1 MALCLV
7 LSFSNYSNSQ
17 TLESTSNLL
26 NLGGGLPWE
35 NTVTGAAGGTSGGTT
50 PAYNPSTGNI
60 IFGNVQNTVSQSIA
74 INSALANAGTG
85 IQLFGYKY
93 SWDINN
99 DLSNGG
105 GNRGTLTGNVSL
117 TGTGGN
123 ILEQYSY
130 DYSQTN
136 TGNAFQK
143 FSGTQLFTNQ
153 YQLSAVDKLTVSF
166 TGKDQNFWAGYYGPR
181 VHVNDVS
188 LLYKTDP
195 CATNP
200 AYSSTCAGF
209 SNVLNTN
216 NLVDSTKGGAS
227 LNQAFAINTALE
239 NAGIGAMVHGFN
251 YGFNYRIGQS
261 FSGCTATNQ
270 DGSCSWYMN
279 IPAYVN
285 ANVSLTNNSSKP
297 QAIFSQNYSF
307 TGDGTSGSVS
317 EKFLLPTSLNQ
328 SMLGTGRITG
338 SASGTGSSIEGAW
351 ATMIYTADPCASN
364 PLYSPDCKGY
374 ASAISKQISAS
385 MPASTSSLDSSDSP
399 LDLSSPP
406 PPPGSQPPPGST
418 PPPSNS
424 PTSDPNNMQSQPPQ
438 QQAGPALASAP
449 SSSAP
454 VTSAAPTANNPQ
466 PKPGEVQTAGS
477 SGPSALAMSV
487 VASVQSRVGATERAT
502 VQQANEAA
510 ATATAQAVELAET
523 VAGAAQANSIA
534 SSTSTSSSSN
544 SSSTGAMSSTQTASV
559 GSSLQS
565 VSQST
570 AISMNVLKPYTP
582 PSDTTVTDNNGSST
596 SIIGLDAPRGNA
608 TSSVQATVVQPQ
620 QTEIQPLQTIQPIQQ
635 PVTMYQAPSQIIQ
648 SNVNYSLTES
658 STFTFDT
665 GRKIEAPVFT
675 EVEIPKTDS
684 FKMGTRSTLNDYMN
698 EQPFMSLMGIEP
710 TQDSTVRRNV
720 QPNEVAGGVDIASM
734 ATQPKGYDAYAQMT
748 LKDTSFYKVEDIYKG
763 QRNVDNVRLLR
774 GLTSGSD
781 RLHQNMVDQQ
791 YKGN

>member
-17 TLESTSNLL
+17 IVNPDVGSTLESTSNIL
-26 NLGGGLPWE
+26 NLGGGLPWD
-35 NTVTGAAGGTSGGTT
+35 NTVTGAAGGNSGGAT

-60 IFGNVQNTVSQSIA
+60 IFGNVQNTVSQSVA
-74 INSALANAGTG
+74 INIALANAGTG

-99 DLSNGG
+99 DLNNIG

-123 ILEQYSY
+123 VLEQYSY

-166 TGKDQNFWAGYYGPR
+166 TGQAQNSQTGYYGPR

-200 AYSSTCAGF
+200 AYSSTCTGF

-216 NLVDSTKGGAS
+216 NLLDSTKGGLS

-239 NAGIGAMVHGFN
+239 NAGVGATVHGFN
-251 YGFNYRIGQS
+251 YGFNWRVGQG
-261 FSGCTATNQ
+261 FSGCTAWNQ
-270 DGSCSWYMN
+270 DGSCSWTMN
-279 IPAYVN
+279 IPAYAN
-285 ANVSLTNNSSKP
+285 ATFSLTNSSNQTIHSK
-297 QAIFSQNYSF
+297 SYSF
-307 TGDGTSGSVS
+307 TGEGTNGSVS

-351 ATMIYTADPCASN
+351 ATMIYTADPCSTN

-374 ASAISKQISAS
+374 AAAIVKQMSSS
-385 MPASTSSLDSSDSP
+385 MSVAPSSLDPSDSV
-399 LDLSSPP
+399 LDISILPSS
-406 PPPGSQPPPGST
+406 SSGST
-418 PPPSNS
+418 
-424 PTSDPNNMQSQPPQ
+424 SDSINMQSQPTQ
-438 QQAGPALASAP
+438 QQSEPALASAP
-449 SSSAP
+449 SSSTP

-466 PKPGEVQTAGS
+466 PKPGEVQAAGS
-477 SGPSALAMSV
+477 TGPSSLAMSV
-487 VASVQSRVGATERAT
+487 VASVQSRIGATERTT

-523 VAGAAQANSIA
+523 VAGEAQSNSIA
-534 SSTSTSSSSN
+534 SSSSN
-544 SSSTGAMSSTQTASV
+544 SSSTVSTSSTQTASV

-565 VSQST
+565 SSQSAVT
-570 AISMNVLKPYTP
+570 SITVLKSYTP
-582 PSDTTVTDNNGSST
+582 SSDTTATDNNEST
-596 SIIGLDAPRGNA
+596 SSMIGLDAPRVNA
-608 TSSVQATVVQPQ
+608 ITSTQVTIVQQQ
-620 QTEIQPLQTIQPIQQ
+620 QTEVQPLQATQPIQE
-635 PVTMYQAPSQIIQ
+635 PITMYQAPAQLIQ
-648 SNVNYSLTES
+648 NNVNYSLTEP
-658 STFTFDT
+658 STFTFET
-665 GRKIEAPVFT
+665 GKKVEAPVFT

-684 FKMGTRSTLNDYMN
+684 FKMGTRSTLNDYLN
-698 EQPFMSLMGIEP
+698 EQPFMAMTGTEP
-710 TQDSTVRRNV
+710 TQDGMVKRNV
-720 QPNEVAGGVDIASM
+720 QPNEVAGNVDIASI
-734 ATQPKGYDAYAQMT
+734 ATQPKGYDVYAQMT
-748 LKDTSFYKVEDIYKG
+748 LKDASFYKVEDIYKG
-763 QRNVDNVRLLR
+763 QRTVDNVRLLR
-774 GLTSGSD
+774 GLQRGSD
-781 RLHQNMVDQQ
+781 RLHQDLVDQQ
-791 YKGN
+791 YKLRK

>member
-1 MALCLV
+1 M
-7 LSFSNYSNSQ
+7 
-17 TLESTSNLL
+17 
-26 NLGGGLPWE
+26 
-35 NTVTGAAGGTSGGTT
+35 
-50 PAYNPSTGNI
+50 
-60 IFGNVQNTVSQSIA
+60 SQSVA
-74 INSALANAGTG
+74 INIALANAGTG

-99 DLSNGG
+99 DLNNIG

-123 ILEQYSY
+123 VLEQYSY

-166 TGKDQNFWAGYYGPR
+166 TGQAQNSQTGYYGPR

-200 AYSSTCAGF
+200 AYSSTCTGF

-216 NLVDSTKGGAS
+216 NLLDSTKGGLS

-239 NAGIGAMVHGFN
+239 NAGVGATVHGFN
-251 YGFNYRIGQS
+251 YGFNWRVGQG
-261 FSGCTATNQ
+261 FSGCTAWNQ
-270 DGSCSWYMN
+270 DGSCSWTMN
-279 IPAYVN
+279 IPAYAN
-285 ANVSLTNNSSKP
+285 ATFSLTNSSNQTIHSK
-297 QAIFSQNYSF
+297 SYSF
-307 TGDGTSGSVS
+307 TGEGTNGSVS

-351 ATMIYTADPCASN
+351 ATMIYTADPCSTN
-364 PLYSPDCKGY
+364 PLHSPDCKGY
-374 ASAISKQISAS
+374 AAAIVKQMSSSIPVA
-385 MPASTSSLDSSDSP
+385 TSSLDPSDSS
-399 LDLSSPP
+399 LALSSLPSP
-406 PPPGSQPPPGST
+406 NSGST
-418 PPPSNS
+418 
-424 PTSDPNNMQSQPPQ
+424 SDSINMQSQPTQ
-438 QQAGPALASAP
+438 QQSEPALASAP
-449 SSSAP
+449 SSSTP

-466 PKPGEVQTAGS
+466 PKPGEVQAAGS
-477 SGPSALAMSV
+477 TGPSALAMSV

-534 SSTSTSSSSN
+534 SSTGTSSSSN
-544 SSSTGAMSSTQTASV
+544 SLSTGSMSSTQTASA
-559 GSSLQS
+559 GPSLQS
-565 VSQST
+565 TTQSMAT
-570 AISMNVLKPYTP
+570 SIVLKPYTP
-582 PSDTTVTDNNGSST
+582 PTDTTVADNNGSAS
-596 SIIGLDAPRGNA
+596 SILGLDTPRVNA
-608 TSSVQATVVQPQ
+608 TNSVQVTVIQ
-620 QTEIQPLQTIQPIQQ
+620 QQQNEIQPLQVSQPVQQPIA
-635 PVTMYQAPSQIIQ
+635 VYQAPAQIIQ
-648 SNVNYSLTES
+648 SNVNYSLSEP

-665 GRKIEAPVFT
+665 GKKIEAPVFT

-684 FKMGTRSTLNDYMN
+684 FKMGTRSTLNDYLN
-698 EQPFMSLMGIEP
+698 EQPFMAMTGTEP
-710 TQDSTVRRNV
+710 TQDGMVKRNV
-720 QPNEVAGGVDIASM
+720 QPNEVAGSVDIASI

-763 QRNVDNVRLLR
+763 QQNVDNVRLLR

-781 RLHQNMVDQQ
+781 RLHQNMVNQQ

>member
-17 TLESTSNLL
+17 IVNPDVGSTLESTSNIL
-26 NLGGGLPWE
+26 NLGGGLPWD
-35 NTVTGAAGGTSGGTT
+35 NTVTGAAGGNSGGAT

-60 IFGNVQNTVSQSIA
+60 IFGNVQNTVSQSVA
-74 INSALANAGTG
+74 INIALANVGTG

-99 DLSNGG
+99 DLNNIG
-105 GNRGTLTGNVSL
+105 GNRGTLLGNVSL
-117 TGTGGN
+117 TGTSGN
-123 ILEQYSY
+123 VLEQYSY

-166 TGKDQNFWAGYYGPR
+166 TGQDQNLRLGHYGPR

-188 LLYKTDP
+188 LIYKTDP
-195 CATNP
+195 CVTNP
-200 AYSSTCAGF
+200 AYSSTCPGF

-216 NLVDSTKGGAS
+216 NLLDSTKGGSS

-239 NAGIGAMVHGFN
+239 NAGVGATVHGFN
-251 YGFNYRIGQS
+251 YGFNWRVGQS
-261 FSGCTATNQ
+261 FSGCTAWNQ
-270 DGSCSWYMN
+270 DGSCSWTMN

-285 ANVSLTNNSSKP
+285 ATVSLTNNSSKP
-297 QAIFSQNYSF
+297 SLLYSQNYSF
-307 TGDGTSGSVS
+307 SSDSTSGSVS

-351 ATMIYTADPCASN
+351 ATMIYTADPCSTN

-374 ASAISKQISAS
+374 AAAIVKQMSSS
-385 MPASTSSLDSSDSP
+385 MSVAPSSLDPSDSV
-399 LDLSSPP
+399 LDISILPSS
-406 PPPGSQPPPGST
+406 SSGST
-418 PPPSNS
+418 
-424 PTSDPNNMQSQPPQ
+424 SDSINMQSQPTQ
-438 QQAGPALASAP
+438 QQSEPALASAP
-449 SSSAP
+449 SSSTP

-466 PKPGEVQTAGS
+466 PKPGEVQAAGS
-477 SGPSALAMSV
+477 TGPSSLAMSV
-487 VASVQSRVGATERAT
+487 VASVQSRIGATERTT

-523 VAGAAQANSIA
+523 VAGEAQSNSIA
-534 SSTSTSSSSN
+534 SSSSN
-544 SSSTGAMSSTQTASV
+544 SSSTVSTSSTQTASV

-565 VSQST
+565 SSQSAVT
-570 AISMNVLKPYTP
+570 SITVLKSYTP
-582 PSDTTVTDNNGSST
+582 SSDTTATDNNEST
-596 SIIGLDAPRGNA
+596 SSMIGLDAPRVNA
-608 TSSVQATVVQPQ
+608 ITSTQVTIVQQQ
-620 QTEIQPLQTIQPIQQ
+620 QTEIQSLQVTQPIQE
-635 PVTMYQAPSQIIQ
+635 PITMYQAPAQLIQ
-648 SNVNYSLTES
+648 NNVNYSLTEP
-658 STFTFDT
+658 STFTFET
-665 GRKIEAPVFT
+665 GKKIEAPVFT

-684 FKMGTRSTLNDYMN
+684 FKMGTRSTLNDYLN
-698 EQPFMSLMGIEP
+698 EQPFMAMTGTEP
-710 TQDSTVRRNV
+710 TQDGMVKRNV
-720 QPNEVAGGVDIASM
+720 QPNEVAGNVDIASI

-763 QRNVDNVRLLR
+763 QRTVDNVRLLR
-774 GLTSGSD
+774 GLQRGSD
-781 RLHQNMVDQQ
+781 RLHQDLVDQQ
-791 YKGN
+791 YKLRK